1 MTRAEAKE
9 FVSRVITALNC
20 RNDPEKLLEAVNKLE
35 PLAERHRR
43 YGMRKIKKLGEQD
56 DEDDN

>member
-1 MTRAEAKE
+1 MNKAERSE
-9 FVSRVITALNC
+9 IIRRVITALNC

-56 DEDDN
+56 DDTE